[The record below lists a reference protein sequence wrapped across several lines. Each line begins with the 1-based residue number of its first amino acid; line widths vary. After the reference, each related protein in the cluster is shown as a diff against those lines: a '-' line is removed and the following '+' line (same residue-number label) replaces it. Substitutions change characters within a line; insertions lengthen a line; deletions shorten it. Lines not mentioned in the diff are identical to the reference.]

1 MKADT
6 LKSTLGML
14 LVLLAC
20 YFLQS
25 AFFSRIRIFGAA
37 PLLLPLAAVCA
48 GLMGSSA
55 WGGACGLLGGI
66 LCDAALGGGGLLF
79 TVALTAMGFF
89 AGFLGDFVMA
99 RGFPSFVLLG
109 LGTLLISAFLQMFRL
124 LFFDGEAPWPLILMA
139 LLQTAASVI
148 FLLPLY
154 LCVRRALRSW
164 LRARVRSVE
173 PLPGQYS

>member
-1 MKADT
+1 
-6 LKSTLGML
+6 
-14 LVLLAC
+14 
-20 YFLQS
+20 
-25 AFFSRIRIFGAA
+25 
-37 PLLLPLAAVCA
+37 
-48 GLMGSSA
+48 
-55 WGGACGLLGGI
+55 
-66 LCDAALGGGGLLF
+66 
-79 TVALTAMGFF
+79 MGFF

-109 LGTLLISAFLQMFRL
+109 LGTLLISAFLQMFQL
-124 LFFDGEAPWPLILMA
+124 LFFDGEAPWPLIRMA